1 MRSLQVVLWSA
12 AIAFTASAFAQGPEP
27 AAPPKAAAATASPAA
42 PESRPAGTPQL
53 TGTDVE
59 AWLDGFMPFTL
70 RTADIP
76 GAVVV
81 VVKDGATLLQKG
93 YGFSDVEK
101 RTPVDPEQTLFRP
114 GSVSKLFTWTAV
126 MQLVEQGK
134 LDLDADVNQYLD
146 FKIPDFE
153 GQPITLRNIMTHTPG
168 FEEQYKG
175 LILADAADVKDLSE
189 YVKESTPARLFA
201 PGTTPAYSN
210 YATALAGYIVART
223 SGMSFDDYLDKFV
236 FAPLEM
242 TSSSMRQP
250 LPEALLAR
258 MSLGYP
264 RASEDAKPYE
274 LITPAPAGSLAS
286 SGADMAHFMIAHLQ
300 NGRYGDNRILRE
312 ETARLMHDS
321 ALTIFPRVNRM
332 LLGFYESNYNG
343 HRVIS
348 HGGDTQWFH
357 SDLSLFIDDGVGLY
371 ISMNAPGKEGAS
383 SKVRGALFEEF
394 ADRYFPADVPAGEV
408 DEKTA
413 AEHAALIAGTYSIS
427 RRMETN
433 FFSLLGFI
441 GQYRVTVNEDGTI
454 TSPLWPDAAGNLF
467 KWREVEPFVWRAV
480 GGKELLSARVED
492 GRVTGFTFE
501 PLSAILIFE
510 PTPAYKSPAWLMPLV
525 GAGLMA
531 LVLTTL
537 AWPVTA
543 LTRRHYRV
551 AYPLAGE
558 DARAHRWVRYA
569 ALAAVTLTVAWL
581 TTVITALEKLSLL
594 SGSLDWWFWML
605 QLLSPIVYVGA
616 AAIGVWNA
624 WVVLKSARRWYAKLW
639 AVLLAIAFLA
649 LLWVALVYHL
659 IAFDLQY

>member
-594 SGSLDWWFWML
+594 SGSLDWWFWVL

-616 AAIGVWNA
+616 AAIGAWNA

-649 LLWVALVYHL
+649 LLWVAIVYHL

>member
-1 MRSLQVVLWSA
+1 
-12 AIAFTASAFAQGPEP
+12 
-27 AAPPKAAAATASPAA
+27 
-42 PESRPAGTPQL
+42 
-53 TGTDVE
+53 
-59 AWLDGFMPFTL
+59 
-70 RTADIP
+70 
-76 GAVVV
+76 
-81 VVKDGATLLQKG
+81 
-93 YGFSDVEK
+93 
-101 RTPVDPEQTLFRP
+101 
-114 GSVSKLFTWTAV
+114 
-126 MQLVEQGK
+126 
-134 LDLDADVNQYLD
+134 
-146 FKIPDFE
+146 
-153 GQPITLRNIMTHTPG
+153 
-168 FEEQYKG
+168 
-175 LILADAADVKDLSE
+175 
-189 YVKESTPARLFA
+189 
-201 PGTTPAYSN
+201 
-210 YATALAGYIVART
+210 
-223 SGMSFDDYLDKFV
+223 
-236 FAPLEM
+236 
-242 TSSSMRQP
+242 
-250 LPEALLAR
+250 
-258 MSLGYP
+258 
-264 RASEDAKPYE
+264 
-274 LITPAPAGSLAS
+274 
-286 SGADMAHFMIAHLQ
+286 
-300 NGRYGDNRILRE
+300 
-312 ETARLMHDS
+312 
-321 ALTIFPRVNRM
+321 
-332 LLGFYESNYNG
+332 
-343 HRVIS
+343 
-348 HGGDTQWFH
+348 
-357 SDLSLFIDDGVGLY
+357 
-371 ISMNAPGKEGAS
+371 
-383 SKVRGALFEEF
+383 
-394 ADRYFPADVPAGEV
+394 
-408 DEKTA
+408 
-413 AEHAALIAGTYSIS
+413 
-427 RRMETN
+427 METN

-594 SGSLDWWFWML
+594 SGSLDWWFWVL

-616 AAIGVWNA
+616 AAIGAWNA

-649 LLWVALVYHL
+649 LLWVAIVYHL

>member
-1 MRSLQVVLWSA
+1 VVLWSA

-594 SGSLDWWFWML
+594 SGSLDWWFWVL

-616 AAIGVWNA
+616 AAIGAWNA

-649 LLWVALVYHL
+649 LLWVAIVYHL

>member
-1 MRSLQVVLWSA
+1 VVLWSA

-594 SGSLDWWFWML
+594 SGSLDWWFWVL

-616 AAIGVWNA
+616 AAIGAWNA

>member
-371 ISMNAPGKEGAS
+371 ISTNAPGKEGAS

-594 SGSLDWWFWML
+594 SGSLDWWFWVL

-616 AAIGVWNA
+616 AAIGAWNA

-649 LLWVALVYHL
+649 LLWVAIVYHL

>member
-1 MRSLQVVLWSA
+1 
-12 AIAFTASAFAQGPEP
+12 
-27 AAPPKAAAATASPAA
+27 
-42 PESRPAGTPQL
+42 
-53 TGTDVE
+53 
-59 AWLDGFMPFTL
+59 
-70 RTADIP
+70 
-76 GAVVV
+76 VV
-81 VVKDGATLLQKG
+81 VVKNGATLLQKG
-93 YGFSDVEK
+93 YGFADVEK
-101 RTPVDPEQTLFRP
+101 RTPVDPEQTVFRP

-126 MQLVEQGK
+126 MQLVEQGQ

-146 FKIPDFE
+146 FKIPDFD
-153 GQPITLRNIMTHTPG
+153 GKPITLRNIMTHTPG

-175 LILADAADVKDLSE
+175 LILADAAQVKDLGE
-189 YVKESTPARLFA
+189 YVKESTPPRMFA

-210 YATALAGYIVART
+210 YATAVAGYIVART

-236 FAPLEM
+236 FTPLEM
-242 TSSSMRQP
+242 TSSSFRQP

-264 RASEDAKPYE
+264 RGSEPAEPYE
-274 LITPAPAGSLAS
+274 YITPAPAGSLAA

-300 NGRYGDNRILRE
+300 DGRYGDNRILRE

-343 HRVIS
+343 HRVVS

-371 ISMNAPGKEGAS
+371 ISMNAPGREGAS
-383 SKVRGALFEEF
+383 SKVRVALFEEF

-413 AEHAALIAGTYSIS
+413 AEHAAMIAGTYSIS

-441 GQYRVTVNEDGTI
+441 GQYQVTVNEDGTI
-454 TSPLWPDAAGNLF
+454 TSPLWTDAAGNLY

-501 PLSAILIFE
+501 PLSAIMIFE
-510 PTPAYKSPAWLMPLV
+510 PTPPYKSPAWLMPLV
-525 GAGLMA
+525 GAGLLA

-558 DARAHRWVRYA
+558 DARAHRWMRYA

-594 SGSLDWWFWML
+594 SGTLDWWFWVL
-605 QLLSPIVYVGA
+605 QVLSPIVYVGA
-616 AAIGVWNA
+616 AVIGVWNA
-624 WVVLKSARRWYAKLW
+624 WVVVKSARKWYAKLW

-649 LLWVALVYHL
+649 LLWVAIVYHL

>member
-1 MRSLQVVLWSA
+1 MRSLHVVLWSA

-594 SGSLDWWFWML
+594 SGSLDWWFWVL

-616 AAIGVWNA
+616 AAIGAWNA

-649 LLWVALVYHL
+649 LLWVAIVYHL